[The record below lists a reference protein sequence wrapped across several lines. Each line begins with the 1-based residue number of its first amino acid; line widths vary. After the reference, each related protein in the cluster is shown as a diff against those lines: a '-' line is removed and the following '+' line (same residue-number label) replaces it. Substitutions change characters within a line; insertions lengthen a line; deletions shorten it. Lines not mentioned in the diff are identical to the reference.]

1 VVDKR
6 SGVEQTLTEWAQH
19 ARIPKGTLFHR
30 LKNGMTMTDAV
41 ALGRGRKGVRLS
53 TTKAPAGLSRVKSPY
68 CRAGAGNGADD
79 TAKSGRTD
87 GPGAAAKV
95 QKKAPKSASAKKTPE
110 DLASSAAGT
119 AFQRRISV
127 PGDGIEPPTRGF
139 SIPCSTN

>member
-1 VVDKR
+1 
-6 SGVEQTLTEWAQH
+6 
-19 ARIPKGTLFHR
+19 
-30 LKNGMTMTDAV
+30 LKNGMAMADAV
-41 ALGRGRKGVRLS
+41 ALGRVRKGVRLS
-53 TTKAPAGLSRVKSPY
+53 TTNAPAGLGRVKRPY